1 MELWNDQYIR
11 TAMPLFT
18 SRGARFGTW
27 PSSKVS
33 IIPYTTFYRESQ
45 TYPAI
50 SALADY
56 GPTIEDFTDSLLT
69 RIDTLVGKA
78 TVVNDLCIHYSYDVM
93 SSLAFGSSTGFID
106 GTSSDVATTI
116 LNNIKEGIVAVGL
129 FLHVPW
135 MLTIVETLSFVGPM
149 KLFKSWSSEKV
160 AERRKM
166 NNNRPDIM
174 GYLLEHTEDNKEN
187 RALLDAES
195 RVIIGAGRYGCP

>member
-1 MELWNDQYIR
+1 
-11 TAMPLFT
+11 MPLST

-33 IIPYTTFYRESQ
+33 IFPYTTFYRECQ
-45 TYPAI
+45 TYPSI

-56 GPTIEDFTDSLLT
+56 GPTIEDFTESLLV
-69 RIDTLVGKA
+69 RIDSLVGKA